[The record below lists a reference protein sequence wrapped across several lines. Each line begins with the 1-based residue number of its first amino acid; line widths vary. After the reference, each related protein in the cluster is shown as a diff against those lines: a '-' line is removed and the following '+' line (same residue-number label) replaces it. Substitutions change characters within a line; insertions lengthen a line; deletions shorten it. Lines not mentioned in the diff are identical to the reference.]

1 MVTVQFNFKTI
12 IEAQEFLE
20 GLSGR
25 QPEATPSPKGPMVPD
40 GPSKSFVVSE
50 PKAVVLNPEAKAVI
64 ETVAASP
71 LPPFVERATNPTAT
85 EVKELLGKKKR
96 GPKPKAG
103 YAAAPAQVFDG
114 LHGTGL
120 PDVIYGIEDC
130 HNALSSLFDVKGREV
145 AKSVL
150 TEFKVDRVAY
160 LKPEQF
166 AAFIERC
173 KTASQPE

>member
-12 IEAQEFLE
+12 LEAQEFLE

-25 QPEATPSPKGPMVPD
+25 QPEAPPSPKGPMVPG
-40 GPSKSFVVSE
+40 GPSKDSATVAHSAPPISE
-50 PKAVVLNPEAKAVI
+50 PQAVVLNPKAKVFI
-64 ETVAASP
+64 ETITASP
-71 LPPFVERATNPTAT
+71 LPPFVEPA
-85 EVKELLGKKKR
+85 EKKKR
-96 GPKPKAG
+96 GPKPKAE
-103 YAAAPAQVFDG
+103 PVKE
-114 LHGTGL
+114 
-120 PDVIYGIEDC
+120 YGIEDC
-130 HNALSSLFDVKGREV
+130 RNALSSLFDVKGHEV

-173 KTASQPE
+173 KTAGQPE